1 MFKFCSLYSGS
12 SGNCSLIQS
21 DYTKILIDAGES
33 CKKISTALTS
43 INVDPNEIDGILI
56 THEHSDH
63 IKGIATLSKKYDI
76 PIFANKETWDAMK
89 SEKEKISE
97 NNISYFNINKKFSIN
112 DLEIL
117 AFPIP
122 HDAANPCG
130 FNVFHNNTKLSV
142 ATDIGHMTSSIVNSL
157 ANSSFLMLEANY
169 DPKVLQCSPYPYS
182 LKQRIAGPNGHL
194 SNDMAGQTIS
204 YLSKFGL
211 KTAMLG
217 HLSKENNFPE
227 LAYKTVVEQLM
238 QNNID
243 ENSLRLSVATRLGV
257 SSIIDVG

>member
-21 DYTKILIDAGES
+21 DNTKILIDAGES
-33 CKKISTALTS
+33 CKKISAALTS
-43 INVDPNEIDGILI
+43 INIEPNEINGILI

-63 IKGIATLSKKYDI
+63 IKGIATLSKKYNI
-76 PIFANKETWDAMK
+76 PIFANKETWEAMK
-89 SEKEKISE
+89 SEKEKILE
-97 NNISYFNINKKFSIN
+97 NNIFYFNINEKFNIN
-112 DLEIL
+112 DLDIL
-117 AFPIP
+117 AFSIP

-130 FNVFHNNTKLSV
+130 FNVFHNNQKLSV
-142 ATDIGHMTSSIVNSL
+142 ATDIGHMTSNIVNNL
-157 ANSSFLMLEANY
+157 VNSSFLMLESNY
-169 DPKVLQCSPYPYS
+169 DSKVLQCSSYPYL

-227 LAYKTVVEQLM
+227 LAYKTVVEQLI